1 MNDVNKAKAVTRVGW
16 RYLLHHPW
24 QGILMILGIALGV
37 AVVVSIDLAN
47 ASASRAFDLSTEAVA
62 GKATHQIIGGP
73 AGLDQQIYVDLKTRA
88 IQSPLAPV
96 IQAYVVSDEIGGYP
110 LQLLGVDPFADAP
123 FRDYL
128 GSPDGES
135 RTRATDLSQLLTSPG
150 AILISDQL
158 AEQFGLSIG
167 QNIILEIAGRREPVH
182 IAGFLTLSDELSRR
196 ALNGILLADISTT
209 QELLGREN
217 TIDNIDVILPE
228 GEQGEELAAEITQ
241 QLSGRAIL
249 QPVAAR
255 SGAVQQMTAA
265 FRLNLAALS
274 LLALVVGMFLI
285 YNTVTF
291 SVVQRRP
298 LFGTLRCLGVTR
310 SQVFG
315 MVMSEAFFVGL
326 AGSGLGLIL
335 GVLMGRSTVGMIAQT
350 INDLFFVV
358 NVQGGAIAIESLV
371 KGGIL
376 GMSATLLSTLPPA
389 WEAASVS
396 PRAALSRSSLESKAR
411 AAIVLAF
418 WIGLLLILVGC
429 LMLLIP
435 SRSLLLSFISTLA
448 VVVGFAM
455 LVPRFT
461 GLFTLYAAPIF
472 EKLLGLLGRMAP
484 RDVQGSLSRTA
495 IAVMA
500 LMVAVSVTIGVSLM
514 VNSFRFTVITWLN
527 ETLQGDIYISAPSLT
542 ATTPS
547 ESIDPEILELTSHV
561 PGVERVDVLRSA
573 TVNSPQGA
581 VNIAATDNY
590 SIGFE
595 RIFITVDG
603 EKQDLWD
610 GLLSGA
616 VIVSEPFADRMD
628 LPMQGGM
635 ITLIT
640 RAGPRQFP
648 VMGVYY
654 DYASVAGTVIMALPV
669 YQEFWDDR
677 EITAVQLR
685 LNPGIQVDGVVKDLQ
700 EAFAPIQGVRVQAN
714 QILKQEV
721 LKIFDRTF
729 LITGALQV
737 IATVVAFIGILSAL
751 LSLELERQR
760 ELGILRS
767 IGMTVGQVR
776 VLLLS
781 ETGLMGAIAG
791 VLAMPAGYVL
801 AVILVYIINKR
812 SFGWTLQMHI
822 DPVTFLEA
830 LGIALTAAVL
840 AGIYPAF
847 RIGKINPSEALRSE

>member
-1 MNDVNKAKAVTRVGW
+1 MRHMSGYKPVLRVGM
-16 RYLLHHPW
+16 RYLSHHPW

-47 ASASRAFDLSTEAVA
+47 TSASRAFDLSTEAVA

-73 AGLDQQIYVDLKTRA
+73 AGLDQQIYVDLKTGA

-96 IQAYVVSDEIGGYP
+96 IQAYVVSDDIGGYP

-128 GSPDGES
+128 GSQDSES
-135 RTRATDLSQLLTSPG
+135 RAAATDLRQLLTSPG

-158 AEQFGLSIG
+158 AGQFGLSIG
-167 QNIILEIAGRREPVH
+167 QNLRLEVAGRSEPVQ
-182 IAGFLTLSDELSRR
+182 IAGFLSLSDELSRR
-196 ALNGILLADISTT
+196 ALNGILLADISTA

-228 GEQGEELAAEITQ
+228 GEQGELLAAEINQ

-255 SGAVQQMTAA
+255 SGAIQQMTAA
-265 FRLNLAALS
+265 FRLNLTALS

-285 YNTVTF
+285 YNTITF

-315 MVMSEAFFVGL
+315 MVMSEALIVSL

-358 NVQGGAIAIESLV
+358 NVQRGAIVVESLV
-371 KGGIL
+371 KGAIL
-376 GMSATLLSTLPPA
+376 GISVTLLSTLPPA

-396 PRAALSRSSLESKAR
+396 PRAALSRSGLESKAR

-418 WIGLLLILVGC
+418 WIGFLLIVAGC
-429 LMLLIP
+429 LLLLIP
-435 SRSLLLSFISTLA
+435 SRSLVLSFVSTLA

-461 GLFTLYAAPIF
+461 GLVTSYGAPIF
-472 EKLLGLLGRMAP
+472 EKLLGILGRMAP

-547 ESIDPEILELTSHV
+547 VSIDPEILELTGRV

-595 RIFITVDG
+595 RIFLSVEG
-603 EKQDLWD
+603 AKQDLWD
-610 GLLSGA
+610 GLLGGA
-616 VIVSEPFADRMD
+616 VIVSEPFANRMD
-628 LPMQGGM
+628 LPLRGGM
-635 ITLIT
+635 ITLNT
-640 RAGPRQFP
+640 NLGLRQFP

-654 DYASVAGTVIMALPV
+654 DYSSVAGTVIMALPV
-669 YQEFWDDR
+669 YQEYWDDR
-677 EITAVQLR
+677 EISAVQLR
-685 LNPGIQVDGVVKDLQ
+685 LNPGTQVDGVVKDLQ
-700 EAFAPIQGVRVQAN
+700 EASAPLQAVRVQAN

-721 LKIFDRTF
+721 LKVFDRTF

-751 LSLELERQR
+751 LSLELERQH

-776 VLLLS
+776 ALVLA

-791 VLAMPAGYVL
+791 VLAMPVGYVL
-801 AVILVYIINKR
+801 ALILVYIINKR

-822 DPVTFLEA
+822 DPITFLEA
-830 LGIALTAAVL
+830 FSIALFAAVL
-840 AGIYPAF
+840 AGMYPAF